1 MIENQHRTIAEA
13 YATAVSSSDLKCD
26 TREGAPRSDSDV
38 LAAAGWCESRIGSAL
53 LRLHTEYDGAEH
65 PRLMK
70 WQDFYRAPVVKPE
83 HGDKPTDAEKKEHA
97 EKQREAEADAK
108 EFAEEQCNEHNTTQ
122 QLLMRS
128 KLKTLPAV
136 VQQVETQLKK
146 WGEEDA
152 KAVADAVVIWWLQQA
167 CRSCNGRKFEIVPGT
182 ARLSNK
188 TCKPCGGTGH
198 ARIPHGDIGRR
209 MANFLDDCVCRA
221 RLSISERLRATR
233 H

>member
-70 WQDFYRAPVVKPE
+70 PQDFYRAP
-83 HGDKPTDAEKKEHA
+83 AEKDGEKE
-97 EKQREAEADAK
+97 AK
-108 EFAEEQCNEHNTTQ
+108 AKKFAEEQCNEHNTTQ

-136 VQQVETQLKK
+136 VQQVEAQLKK

-152 KAVADAVVIWWLQQA
+152 KATANAVVIWWLQQA
-167 CRSCNGRKFEIVPGT
+167 CRSCHGRKFEIVPGT

-209 MANFLDDCVCRA
+209 TANFIDDCVCRA
-221 RLSISERLRATR
+221 RLSISKRLRAT
-233 H
+233 HH

>member
-65 PRLMK
+65 PKLMK
-70 WQDFYRAPVVKPE
+70 PQDFYRAPIVIPKN
-83 HGDKPTDAEKKEHA
+83 GGKPTDAEK
-97 EKQREAEADAK
+97 REAEADAK
-108 EFAEEQCNEHNTTQ
+108 KFSEDQCEERNKTQ

-136 VQQVETQLKK
+136 LYQVEEQLKK

-152 KAVADAVVIWWLQQA
+152 KAVANAVVIWWLQQV
-167 CRSCNGRKFEIVPGT
+167 CRSCHGRKFEIVPGT

-188 TCKPCGGTGH
+188 MCKPCGGTGH
-198 ARIPHGDIGRR
+198 ARIPHSDIGRR
-209 MANFLDDCVCRA
+209 TANFIDDCVCRA
-221 RLSISERLRATR
+221 RLSISKRLRANR

>member
-70 WQDFYRAPVVKPE
+70 WQDFYRAPASK
-83 HGDKPTDAEKKEHA
+83 D
-97 EKQREAEADAK
+97 REAEADAK
-108 EFAEEQCNEHNTTQ
+108 EFAEDQCKEHNTTQ

-152 KAVADAVVIWWLQQA
+152 KAVANAVVIWWLQQA
-167 CRSCNGRKFEIVPGT
+167 CRSCDGRKFEIVPGT

-209 MANFLDDCVCRA
+209 TANFIDDCVCRA
-221 RLSISERLRATR
+221 RLSISKRLRSSMS
-233 H
+233 

>member
-70 WQDFYRAPVVKPE
+70 PQDFYRAPALK
-83 HGDKPTDAEKKEHA
+83 GGKE
-97 EKQREAEADAK
+97 EAEAK
-108 EFAEEQCNEHNTTQ
+108 EFAHAQCEEHNRTQ

-128 KLKTLPAV
+128 KLKTLPSV

-152 KAVADAVVIWWLQQA
+152 KAVANAVVIWWLQQA
-167 CRSCNGRKFEIVPGT
+167 CRSCHGRKFEIVPGT

-209 MANFLDDCVCRA
+209 TANFIDDCVCRA
-221 RLSISERLRATR
+221 RLSISKRLRATR

>member
-1 MIENQHRTIAEA
+1 MIENQQRTIAEA

-65 PRLMK
+65 PKLMK
-70 WQDFYRAPVVKPE
+70 PQDFYRAP
-83 HGDKPTDAEKKEHA
+83 AEKGGEKEA
-97 EKQREAEADAK
+97 NAK
-108 EFAEEQCNEHNTTQ
+108 KFAEGQCEEHNKTQ
-122 QLLMRS
+122 RLLMRS

-136 VQQVETQLKK
+136 VQQVEAQLKK

-152 KAVADAVVIWWLQQA
+152 KAVANAVVIWWLQQA

-209 MANFLDDCVCRA
+209 TANFLDDCVCRA